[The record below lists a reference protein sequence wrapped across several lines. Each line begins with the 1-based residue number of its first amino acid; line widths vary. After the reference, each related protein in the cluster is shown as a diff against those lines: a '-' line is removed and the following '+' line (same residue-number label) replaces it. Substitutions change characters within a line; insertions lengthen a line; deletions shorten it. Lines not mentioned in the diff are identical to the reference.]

1 MFILIFSRLSAQWS
15 SLLCCSK
22 CFEVSFADCL
32 AASCL
37 GKITAWKTKIGD
49 TALLLTGVFCH
60 LNDIPLFSLFSTTC
74 HFEGT
79 TRKNVLFSFTKKP
92 WNMHR
97 VSHNKPHLHPTIY
110 YYLLILW
117 EHTTVFIIDCRRS
130 NSNQYSMVWVSF
142 HHTLMAGWMRLAW
155 LPWLSWCVP
164 SYASWITELSQLSRF
179 LSALLESGFSQL
191 YLDAKLPQNFVSFSS

>member
-1 MFILIFSRLSAQWS
+1 MHTELWIPCDDPWIDSTQQGWGSYSIQYVDTAT
-15 SLLCCSK
+15 LCLGCLNWCLVVSIVLNVYFDIYQAFCCRK
-22 CFEVSFADCL
+22 CFEVSSAACL

-49 TALLLTGVFCH
+49 TALLLTGVSCH

-79 TRKNVLFSFTKKP
+79 TRKNFLFSFTKKP

-97 VSHNKPHLHPTIY
+97 VSHNKPHLHPTIN

-117 EHTTVFIIDCRRS
+117 EHTTVFIIDCRRTATKPRWFE
-130 NSNQYSMVWVSF
+130 WVF
-142 HHTLMAGWMRLAW
+142 ITL
-155 LPWLSWCVP
+155 
-164 SYASWITELSQLSRF
+164 
-179 LSALLESGFSQL
+179 
-191 YLDAKLPQNFVSFSS
+191 